1 MLFKPSW
8 LKSPSDSLESRRRPA
23 MVFISK
29 RNRRRER
36 EVQQALNN
44 RLELVKEGFTRR
56 DLMKMGLMTGAGVL
70 IPKLGL
76 THAYGQD
83 PLAPLSS
90 SFSRSNCDIG
100 NSPQPAQVFV
110 DPMPIPPQLPARSLS
125 DPGLTFGAP
134 PQICPYNAINPATGL
149 PFEVS
154 GQFNGVLRSGT
165 DCFQFFNTYPTQKY
179 YVERIRANSNFRI
192 TSDTNIPA
200 QTIWGYNL
208 GGSAS
213 SDVATFPGP
222 TIVSHYQEPW
232 LIRRFNELP
241 TQDQNGGV
249 GVPELPTHLHNFH
262 TAPESDG
269 GPCRWFF
276 RGQYFDYYFTAQQAG
291 FASTNQPNGDINESL
306 STMWYHD
313 HRIDHTAENTYK
325 GLEGFHLIFNQ
336 FDTGNE
342 TTGFRLPSYPAF
354 DIPIILN
361 DKLLD
366 PSTGLICFDT
376 FNFKGLI
383 GDVQLANGIVQ
394 PFLSVNKRR
403 YRFRVLDGG
412 PSRFY
417 ELFLTDPS
425 SPSTVIPFWVIA
437 NDGNLLPTPLQ
448 VTSFRIGVAER
459 YDIIIDFA
467 QVKKLIG
474 SHNTVRLE
482 NRLEQKDG
490 TGPTGNILS
499 PGSGNYCLEF
509 QIGSKVADG
518 SVDPATHPSFYSLP
532 SIVPARINTQTGQPI
547 SRNFVFDRDNGQ
559 WIINGK
565 FADCNPAD
573 GTSTFRFTVEQNTA
587 ENWVLINPRNDWQHP
602 IHIHLEEHRILS
614 RVNNGGR
621 LRSVS
626 GVAPG
631 SPTLLSSF
639 SGSSGNICVQGDDT
653 GSSQGG
659 GAGISSQFPGVP
671 NLEVARKDVTRLQF
685 NESDTLFFR
694 FRDFQGD
701 WPMHCHNTVHEDHAM
716 LLIFQVQPG
725 VIDNNENP

>member
-1 MLFKPSW
+1 
-8 LKSPSDSLESRRRPA
+8 

-29 RNRRRER
+29 RNRRKER

-83 PLAPLSS
+83 LSAPLSSS

-110 DPMPIPPQLPARSLS
+110 DPMPIPPELPARPLS
-125 DPGLTFGAP
+125 DPGLQFGAP
-134 PQICPYNAINPATGL
+134 PQQFPNNAINPATGL
-149 PFEVS
+149 PFEGR
-154 GQFNGVLRSGT
+154 GQFNGVLRPGT
-165 DCFQFFNTYPTQKY
+165 DFFQFFTQYPTQKY
-179 YVERIRANSNFRI
+179 YVERIRANSNFKI

-213 SDVATFPGP
+213 SDVGTFPGP

-241 TQDQNGGV
+241 TQDQNGGF
-249 GVPELPTHLHNFH
+249 GVPEMSTHLHNFH

-291 FASTNQPNGDINESL
+291 FNFDFKPNGDINESL
-306 STMWYHD
+306 STLWYHD

-325 GLEGFHLIFNQ
+325 GLEGFHLLFNQ

-342 TTGFRLPSYPAF
+342 TTGFHLPSYPQF
-354 DIPIILN
+354 DIPILLA

-366 PSTGLICFDT
+366 PTTGLICFDT

-383 GDVQLANGIVQ
+383 GDVQLANDVVQ
-394 PFLSVNKRR
+394 PFFNVNQRR
-403 YRFRVLDGG
+403 YRFRVLNGG
-412 PSRFY
+412 PTRFY
-417 ELFLTDPS
+417 ELFLTDPL
-425 SPSTVIPFWVIA
+425 SPGTVIPFWVIA
-437 NDGNLLPTPLQ
+437 DDGNLLPTPLQ

-459 YDIIIDFA
+459 YIIIDFN
-467 QVKKLIG
+467 QIKSLIG
-474 SHNTVRLE
+474 SHTAVRLE
-482 NRLEQKDG
+482 NRLEQDDG
-490 TGPTGNILS
+490 QGPTCNIFAAGQGIS
-499 PGSGNYCLEF
+499 CVEF
-509 QIGSKVADG
+509 RIGARVADN
-518 SVDPATHPSFYSLP
+518 SVDPATHPSFYQLP
-532 SIVPARINTQTGQPI
+532 SIISPRIT
-547 SRNFVFDRDNGQ
+547 RNFVFDRDNGQ
-559 WIINGK
+559 WVINNK

-573 GTSTFRFTVEQNTA
+573 GTNTFRFTVEQNTA

-621 LRSVS
+621 FSSTS
-626 GVAPG
+626 GV
-631 SPTLLSSF
+631 TSST
-639 SGSSGNICVQGDDT
+639 SSNCPFG
-653 GSSQGG
+653 GG

-671 NLEVARKDVTRLQF
+671 NVEVARKDVTRLQF

-716 LLIFQVQPG
+716 LLLFKVLPG
-725 VIDNNENP
+725 VIDNNQNP